1 MPFVVSVHGVRGG
14 ALMAKG
20 VPLETLIPD
29 PRREAGGAPGLRL
42 GSLFC
47 SLAQPHFPLWGAA
60 VAAGGQLMPRGEGR
74 AGQGAVGCPWSDRQ
88 KPPCVGRRVV
98 TGEMPQAPL

>member
-47 SLAQPHFPLWGAA
+47 SLAQPHFPLQGAA
-60 VAAGGQLMPRGEGR
+60 VGAGVSLCPGRG
-74 AGQGAVGCPWSDRQ
+74 AGQGRGLWDVRGQTDRNHL
-88 KPPCVGRRVV
+88 VWDGV
-98 TGEMPQAPL
+98 L